1 MQMKQEPGENGL
13 MPHSVAKQAVKQRR
27 NVRDLNTRLEM
38 YVRSQQDTR
47 QQVTRLKELKAKQ
60 EQEFK
65 HKLEQT
71 TQMYEETCAAL
82 RKERES
88 LAFESAQ
95 SAERLSAALEAR
107 KESEAKMLL
116 AESKQAEL
124 AALAES
130 LRIEHERNAKQLDAV
145 RSEYASLRYKYESY
159 SVERA
164 QLDLDRVAQQKASE
178 RLKRD
183 VAAKEEAM
191 SAERESLHKLVAD
204 KDAES
209 SHLREEMA
217 AHDIAMTSQQ
227 VRLRQE
233 LELKLSAFVEKREE
247 QYKQEKAEWM
257 GSYKSANAELK
268 CSNGKLSDE
277 IAELR
282 TRLAKLKAQKSELEV
297 ALRESEEE
305 QERMRTEVDER
316 RRRAA
321 DELKGLKLDNLELR
335 DALKA
340 KSIELEELAVMKM
353 QLDSE
358 IELYRNILNEAEQCA
373 GYKSPFHS
381 VQKGNG
387 SRNSRKRKRF
397 NHQEVELENHHL
409 DAQLKQEEDMA
420 SHNKVRT
427 PGVAR
432 ATKMAHNDVAEALQ
446 SPFSEMGMGQLDP
459 VSELEARDRE
469 LDHIECKDRE
479 ESGLGMTHDERSEL
493 YSTPGNVEGA
503 TLQFSGL
510 NLNEGMIEI
519 QNTGEAPIQLGG
531 YTLSNAAGTAQYE
544 LPHKMELCSKE
555 KLRIY
560 VGEQMFA
567 AMQAEEEKDD
577 GSLYDIVGEYDGA
590 YVFWGKDV
598 WTGHEDDCARLYNP
612 RQEEVALIEISPEM
626 VDETA
631 VKEGCLVM

>member
-95 SAERLSAALEAR
+95 SAERLSAALAAR

-217 AHDIAMTSQQ
+217 ALDLQMTSQQ
-227 VRLRQE
+227 VHLRQE

-257 GSYKSANAELK
+257 RIFKDEFNRKLGSYKSANAELK
-268 CSNGKLSDE
+268 SSNCKLNDE
-277 IAELR
+277 IGELR
-282 TRLAKLKAQKSELEV
+282 TRLKSSTCKLN
-297 ALRESEEE
+297 
-305 QERMRTEVDER
+305 DEI
-316 RRRAA
+316 
-321 DELKGLKLDNLELR
+321 GELR
-335 DALKA
+335 
-340 KSIELEELAVMKM
+340 
-353 QLDSE
+353 
-358 IELYRNILNEAEQCA
+358 
-373 GYKSPFHS
+373 
-381 VQKGNG
+381 
-387 SRNSRKRKRF
+387 
-397 NHQEVELENHHL
+397 
-409 DAQLKQEEDMA
+409 
-420 SHNKVRT
+420 
-427 PGVAR
+427 
-432 ATKMAHNDVAEALQ
+432 
-446 SPFSEMGMGQLDP
+446 
-459 VSELEARDRE
+459 
-469 LDHIECKDRE
+469 
-479 ESGLGMTHDERSEL
+479 
-493 YSTPGNVEGA
+493 
-503 TLQFSGL
+503 
-510 NLNEGMIEI
+510 
-519 QNTGEAPIQLGG
+519 
-531 YTLSNAAGTAQYE
+531 
-544 LPHKMELCSKE
+544 
-555 KLRIY
+555 
-560 VGEQMFA
+560 
-567 AMQAEEEKDD
+567 
-577 GSLYDIVGEYDGA
+577 
-590 YVFWGKDV
+590 
-598 WTGHEDDCARLYNP
+598 
-612 RQEEVALIEISPEM
+612 
-626 VDETA
+626 
-631 VKEGCLVM
+631 

>member
-217 AHDIAMTSQQ
+217 ALDIAMTSQQ
-227 VRLRQE
+227 VHLRQE

-257 GSYKSANAELK
+257 RIFKDEFNRKLGSYKSANAELK
-268 CSNGKLSDE
+268 SSNCKLNDE
-277 IAELR
+277 IGELR
-282 TRLAKLKAQKSELEV
+282 TRLAKLKAQKTELEV

-305 QERMRTEVDER
+305 QERMRVDIDER
-316 RRRAA
+316 RRRQ
-321 DELKGLKLDNLELR
+321 DTETKTLKLDNIEL
-335 DALKA
+335 LKA
-340 KSIELEELAVMKM
+340 QKTEL
-353 QLDSE
+353 
-358 IELYRNILNEAEQCA
+358 
-373 GYKSPFHS
+373 
-381 VQKGNG
+381 
-387 SRNSRKRKRF
+387 
-397 NHQEVELENHHL
+397 
-409 DAQLKQEEDMA
+409 
-420 SHNKVRT
+420 
-427 PGVAR
+427 
-432 ATKMAHNDVAEALQ
+432 
-446 SPFSEMGMGQLDP
+446 
-459 VSELEARDRE
+459 
-469 LDHIECKDRE
+469 
-479 ESGLGMTHDERSEL
+479 
-493 YSTPGNVEGA
+493 
-503 TLQFSGL
+503 
-510 NLNEGMIEI
+510 
-519 QNTGEAPIQLGG
+519 
-531 YTLSNAAGTAQYE
+531 
-544 LPHKMELCSKE
+544 
-555 KLRIY
+555 
-560 VGEQMFA
+560 
-567 AMQAEEEKDD
+567 
-577 GSLYDIVGEYDGA
+577 
-590 YVFWGKDV
+590 
-598 WTGHEDDCARLYNP
+598 
-612 RQEEVALIEISPEM
+612 EVALPES
-626 VDETA
+626 E
-631 VKEGCLVM
+631 